1 MMVNYSCGCHTLV
14 TLLFIFVLAS
24 LAAGEDNP
32 LLELLSNRDE
42 VVHIAGYGEEKLSTV
57 LITGSVS
64 CEAPHQLHAW
74 PLQGAWVGLKC
85 QRHGRKWKGKWSTVA
100 RGVSDEFGEF
110 IVDVPS
116 HLHAIPNFEK
126 ECSVRIDRIPKASL
140 CRAVGVKKQKGL
152 SLSSFGNGI
161 RTYNAGNIR
170 IQHAT

>member
-1 MMVNYSCGCHTLV
+1 MNTKMMMMSYFCGM
-14 TLLFIFVLAS
+14 LLLIFALAS

-57 LITGSVS
+57 LITGSVH
-64 CEAPHQLHAW
+64 CEAPHQPHAW
-74 PLQGAWVGLKC
+74 PLQGVWVGVKC
-85 QRHGRKWKGKWSTVA
+85 HSHGRKWKWKSSMVA
-100 RGVSDEFGEF
+100 RGESDEFGEF
-110 IVDVPS
+110 IVELPS
-116 HLHAIPNFEK
+116 HLHAIPNLEK
-126 ECSVRIDRIPKASL
+126 VCSVKIHRIPEAS
-140 CRAVGVKKQKGL
+140 CRPGRVKKPKGL